1 MEQENNKTISFDY
14 NRVGL
19 GKLTAAFLAD
29 VFILI
34 ILTILLILPGIY
46 ILNSTSTYKENTSKR
61 NTILVDSK
69 LYVNNDNSIISLTS
83 YLASNNDL
91 TYNQKN
97 DIFNENI
104 KYFFTSFINTELENK
119 GLEKYYSLLEKGEEN
134 GNKLFSSSGER
145 LLTSSDYDKTYYDF
159 YIKLYNTSL
168 NYLQYNTTYKSTR
181 NLTIIMFTSLMVS
194 SYSLSYLIVFL
205 VIPLIIKRGKKTLGR
220 LLTNI
225 SLLGVNGFSCSWKR
239 YVLRFLFSYIF
250 MGLGIFLFLVPNL
263 VSLGFTFF
271 TKTRQS
277 LTDYLFT
284 TYKVNSTNKEVYLN
298 LKEYEKTI
306 KKNENIKD
314 YVEDKINLDLSNPK

>member
-104 KYFFTSFINTELENK
+104 KF
-119 GLEKYYSLLEKGEEN
+119 
-134 GNKLFSSSGER
+134 
-145 LLTSSDYDKTYYDF
+145 
-159 YIKLYNTSL
+159 
-168 NYLQYNTTYKSTR
+168 
-181 NLTIIMFTSLMVS
+181 
-194 SYSLSYLIVFL
+194 
-205 VIPLIIKRGKKTLGR
+205 
-220 LLTNI
+220 
-225 SLLGVNGFSCSWKR
+225 
-239 YVLRFLFSYIF
+239 
-250 MGLGIFLFLVPNL
+250 
-263 VSLGFTFF
+263 
-271 TKTRQS
+271 
-277 LTDYLFT
+277 
-284 TYKVNSTNKEVYLN
+284 
-298 LKEYEKTI
+298 
-306 KKNENIKD
+306 
-314 YVEDKINLDLSNPK
+314 

>member
-83 YLASNNDL
+83 YLTSNNNL

-134 GNKLFSSSGER
+134 GNKLFSSCGER

-181 NLTIIMFTSLMVS
+181 NLTIIMFTSLIVS

-239 YVLRFLFSYIF
+239 YVFRFLFSYIF